1 MFLTDRNAQ
10 RLAARGR
17 EQSLE
22 KWRDAAESVGAR
34 WEAFLEAGPESRA
47 RAFASY
53 VAALDGEQAAALE
66 MAGLLSST
74 AKAA

>member
-17 EQSLE
+17 ARSLDT
-22 KWRDAAESVGAR
+22 WRNAAQLVGAR
-34 WEAFLEAGPESRA
+34 WEAFLEAGPETRS

-53 VAALDGEQAAALE
+53 VAALDGEQAAAVD

-74 AKAA
+74 AQAA